1 MTDITLPYDLYTDE
15 DIAHRT
21 LYVEASRGC
30 PFRCEFC
37 LSSLDKTA
45 WAFDTDLFLDE
56 MEKLYRRGARN
67 FKFVDRTFNLNI
79 KRSLQIIRFFL
90 KKLEDAPMDPVF
102 AHFELVPDHLP
113 DALKEA
119 ILKFPEGSLQLEIGV
134 QSFNTDVQNLI
145 SRKQD
150 NEKSEK
156 NIRWLREHTHA
167 HMHADLIVGLPGE
180 NIDSFA
186 KGFNRLVDIDPH
198 EIQVGILKRLRGTPV
213 LRHIEAYRLVF
224 DSSAPYTILST
235 ADIGFQDMQRMK
247 RFARFWDLIA
257 NSGRFIKTL
266 PFILKD
272 QPFERFMALSDWIY
286 RKTNAMHGIALERL
300 ASLITEWL
308 SENGEELATAGQLWA
323 LISSRG
329 RKEAKRGRQQTSCQ
343 YGTDPAKPAKKQ

>member
-1 MTDITLPYDLYTDE
+1 MTDIALPYDFYTDE

-45 WAFDTDLFLDE
+45 WAFDTDLFIDE
-56 MEKLYRRGARN
+56 MEKLYHRGARN

-79 KRSLQIIRFFL
+79 KRSLQIIQFFL
-90 KKLEDAPMDPVF
+90 KKLEAAPTDPVF

-119 ILKFPEGSLQLEIGV
+119 ILLFPAGSLQLEIGV
-134 QSFNTDVQNLI
+134 QSFNTDVQSLI

-150 NEKSEK
+150 NEKSEE
-156 NIRWLREHTHA
+156 NIRWLKEHTHA

-186 KGFNRLVDIDPH
+186 KGFNRLVDINPH

-213 LRHIEAYRLVF
+213 LRHAGALPPGFRFLVTLYDFVHRRYRISGHATDETFCTLLGFDCQFWPFHQNITVHIEGSAIRTFHGLVRL
-224 DSSAPYTILST
+224 D
-235 ADIGFQDMQRMK
+235 
-247 RFARFWDLIA
+247 
-257 NSGRFIKTL
+257 
-266 PFILKD
+266 
-272 QPFERFMALSDWIY
+272 
-286 RKTNAMHGIALERL
+286 
-300 ASLITEWL
+300 L
-308 SENGEELATAGQLWA
+308 SEDECHARHR
-323 LISSRG
+323 S
-329 RKEAKRGRQQTSCQ
+329 
-343 YGTDPAKPAKKQ
+343 

>member
-1 MTDITLPYDLYTDE
+1 MRILP
-15 DIAHRT
+15 
-21 LYVEASRGC
+21 
-30 PFRCEFC
+30 F
-37 LSSLDKTA
+37 SSLDKTA

-156 NIRWLREHTHA
+156 NIRWLREHTHTICT
-167 HMHADLIVGLPGE
+167 LI
-180 NIDSFA
+180 
-186 KGFNRLVDIDPH
+186 
-198 EIQVGILKRLRGTPV
+198 
-213 LRHIEAYRLVF
+213 
-224 DSSAPYTILST
+224 
-235 ADIGFQDMQRMK
+235 
-247 RFARFWDLIA
+247 
-257 NSGRFIKTL
+257 
-266 PFILKD
+266 
-272 QPFERFMALSDWIY
+272 
-286 RKTNAMHGIALERL
+286 
-300 ASLITEWL
+300 
-308 SENGEELATAGQLWA
+308 
-323 LISSRG
+323 
-329 RKEAKRGRQQTSCQ
+329 
-343 YGTDPAKPAKKQ
+343 

>member
-1 MTDITLPYDLYTDE
+1 
-15 DIAHRT
+15 
-21 LYVEASRGC
+21 
-30 PFRCEFC
+30 
-37 LSSLDKTA
+37 
-45 WAFDTDLFLDE
+45 
-56 MEKLYRRGARN
+56 
-67 FKFVDRTFNLNI
+67 
-79 KRSLQIIRFFL
+79 
-90 KKLEDAPMDPVF
+90 MDPVF

-235 ADIGFQDMQRMK
+235 ADIGFQDMQRDETFCALLGSDCQLRPLYQNIAIYIEGSAIRTFHGTVRLDLSEDK
-247 RFARFWDLIA
+247 CHAWHCAGKARFSDHGMVVRKW
-257 NSGRFIKTL
+257 GRVGNR
-266 PFILKD
+266 PG
-272 QPFERFMALSDWIY
+272 
-286 RKTNAMHGIALERL
+286 NC
-300 ASLITEWL
+300 
-308 SENGEELATAGQLWA
+308 
-323 LISSRG
+323 G
-329 RKEAKRGRQQTSCQ
+329 R
-343 YGTDPAKPAKKQ
+343 

>member
-1 MTDITLPYDLYTDE
+1 
-15 DIAHRT
+15 
-21 LYVEASRGC
+21 
-30 PFRCEFC
+30 
-37 LSSLDKTA
+37 
-45 WAFDTDLFLDE
+45 
-56 MEKLYRRGARN
+56 
-67 FKFVDRTFNLNI
+67 
-79 KRSLQIIRFFL
+79 
-90 KKLEDAPMDPVF
+90 
-102 AHFELVPDHLP
+102 
-113 DALKEA
+113 
-119 ILKFPEGSLQLEIGV
+119 
-134 QSFNTDVQNLI
+134 
-145 SRKQD
+145 
-150 NEKSEK
+150 
-156 NIRWLREHTHA
+156 
-167 HMHADLIVGLPGE
+167 MHADLIVGLPGE

-308 SENGEELATAGQLWA
+308 SENGEELATARAIVGADFIPRAERGKKGEDNKHPANMA
-323 LISSRG
+323 LIRQNR
-329 RKEAKRGRQQTSCQ
+329 RKNSE
-343 YGTDPAKPAKKQ
+343 